1 MFKQGGRQFMKL
13 TGAQL
18 VCESLIKEGVDT
30 IFGLPGGAILP
41 LYQTLP
47 EYSELR
53 HILVRHEQG
62 AAHAADGY
70 ARVTGKAGVAWATS
84 GPGATNLITGIA
96 TAQMDSVPMVVIT
109 GQVSRASIGSD
120 AFQETDTTGISLPV
134 TKHNY
139 LVMDAA
145 DIPRIIKEA
154 FHLATTGRPSPVLV
168 DIPKDVFTEEV
179 EYPDGF
185 LYPESINLPGY
196 KPSLS
201 GNTAQIKRA
210 AKLINQSK
218 KPVILAGHGIIFS
231 GAYKELKDLAEKAQ
245 IPVITTLLG
254 ISSFPEDHVLSVG
267 MPGMHGVAYASL
279 AIEDADLLI
288 ALGMRFDDRIT
299 GKPSEF
305 AKTSRKIHVDIDPS
319 EIGKNVPVDVPVV
332 GDVKNVLDKM
342 IEYVESNTHVEWIQH
357 IEKLKSD
364 HPSLQIRDTDKLLPQ
379 YIIHELSEATKGKA
393 IMVTGVGQHQ
403 MWAAQHYMYTEPRSW
418 ITSGGSGAMGY
429 EVPGAMGAQVG
440 NPTRIV
446 WSIAGDGGFQMT
458 MSELATL
465 VENNIPVKFAIIN
478 NNVLGMVRQWQEFFY
493 NKSYVATTYT
503 HNPDF
508 VKLAEAF
515 GMLGIRVTSK
525 NQVKSSIEEAM
536 AYDGPALI
544 DFVVEEEENV
554 YPMIPAG
561 QTIENLI
568 EEPANE
574 EITT

>member
-1 MFKQGGRQFMKL
+1 MKL

-440 NPTRIV
+440 DPTRVV